1 MTKIITIT
9 GNNHITGI
17 EYGVVEMPD
26 TPVRTGRP
34 NTNKQKIANKRY
46 YMKRLQNTRIK
57 QK

>member
-1 MTKIITIT
+1 MITIT
-9 GNNHITGI
+9 GNNRITGI

-26 TPVRTGRP
+26 TPVRTGHP

-46 YMKRLQNTRIK
+46 YMKRLQNTRIR